1 MQQGNIL
8 QSKFQQNATTQK
20 KDSRFFDALMLE
32 TADQL
37 CKSTAFDL
45 CKSKNAQGKTEVEMR
60 DDTYT

>member
-1 MQQGNIL
+1 MLQLRKKIL
-8 QSKFQQNATTQK
+8 
-20 KDSRFFDALMLE
+20 DSLMLCALMLE